1 VGPVERR
8 RLLQFAACALA
19 LPAVSRLA
27 QAQAYPT
34 RPVRFVVGFA
44 RGGPNDILAR
54 LIGEWLT
61 NQLRQPFA
69 VENLPGSSSN
79 PATEIV
85 VRAPADGY
93 TLLLMGPAN
102 AINASLFPKLPF
114 DVRQDIVPVA
124 GLTRE
129 ALVLVV
135 HPSVPAKTVPELIA
149 FAKANPGRLRMAM
162 AGVGSSPSVSGKLF
176 RLMAGVEVTELNYDG
191 GGPALRD
198 MIAGKADMMF
208 EPMSASIGPLRQG
221 SLRALAV
228 TTAERSQILPDLP
241 RMSDTLPGYEASA
254 VSGIGAPAKTPPAV
268 IDVLNKAVN
277 AAFDDPTMRARLT
290 DTGGEPL
297 PGSPDAF
304 AKIFAGEIEKWGKVI
319 QASGMKPQ

>member
-1 VGPVERR
+1 MRPIKRR
-8 RLLQFAACALA
+8 HLLQFAACAAA
-19 LPAVSRLA
+19 LPAVSRFA

-61 NQLRQPFA
+61 NQLGQPFA

-114 DVRQDIVPVA
+114 DVRRDIVPVA

-149 FAKANPGRLRMAM
+149 FAKANPGKLRMAM
-162 AGVGSSPSVSGKLF
+162 TGTGSSPHVSGKLF
-176 RLMAGVEVTELNYDG
+176 RLMSGVDVTELNYDG

-208 EPMSASIGPLRQG
+208 EPMSASIGPLRKG
-221 SLRALAV
+221 ALRALAI
-228 TTAERSQILPDLP
+228 TTAERSQILPELAT
-241 RMSDTLPGYEASA
+241 MGDTLPGYEASA
-254 VSGIGAPAKTPPAV
+254 VSGIGAPRKTPPAV
-268 IDVLNKAVN
+268 IDIINKAVN
-277 AAFDDPTMRARLT
+277 AAFADDKMRARMT

-297 PGSPDAF
+297 PGSPEAF
-304 AKIFAGEIEKWGKVI
+304 AKIFAGEIEKWAKVVN
-319 QASGMKPQ
+319 ASGMKPQ